1 MQCNSLKYIG
11 YTKQTL
17 EGRFRQH
24 QSAKPTRRIKHLPS
38 MKHLQDVHNIKMKP
52 KDILKSVEILY
63 QGRNRQELLIMEAV
77 FIAER
82 KPLLNN
88 QEEGRDRIL
97 KIF

>member
-1 MQCNSLKYIG
+1 MYQYTCNTGECNSLKYIG
-11 YTKQTL
+11 YTEQTL
-17 EGRFRQH
+17 EDRFRKH
-24 QSAKPTRRIKHLPS
+24 QSV
-38 MKHLQDVHNIKMKP
+38 MKHLLDVHNMKMKP
-52 KDILKSVEILY
+52 KQILKLVEILY
-63 QGRNRQELLIMEAV
+63 QGRNRQELLIMEAL

>member
-1 MQCNSLKYIG
+1 M
-11 YTKQTL
+11 
-17 EGRFRQH
+17 
-24 QSAKPTRRIKHLPS
+24 
-38 MKHLQDVHNIKMKP
+38 KMKP
-52 KDILKSVEILY
+52 KEILKSFETLY
-63 QGRNRQELLIMEAV
+63 QGRNRQELLIMEGL